1 MDWYVARPLC
11 NMYSD
16 QLLESG
22 ISDSQDP
29 PHFFSPNFSTFLFLV
44 FLLELLDIYLF
55 RTANLKH
62 IFSILSLSIHQNVYF
77 IVIPEGEAGL
87 QEHLM
92 AQ

>member
-1 MDWYVARPLC
+1 MWPDHYVTC
-11 NMYSD
+11 
-16 QLLESG
+16 
-22 ISDSQDP
+22 SQINTLKVVSVIHRL
-29 PHFFSPNFSTFLFLV
+29 PHIFFSPNFSTFLFLV
-44 FLLELLDIYLF
+44 FLLELLVIYLF

-77 IVIPEGEAGL
+77 IVIPEEEAGL